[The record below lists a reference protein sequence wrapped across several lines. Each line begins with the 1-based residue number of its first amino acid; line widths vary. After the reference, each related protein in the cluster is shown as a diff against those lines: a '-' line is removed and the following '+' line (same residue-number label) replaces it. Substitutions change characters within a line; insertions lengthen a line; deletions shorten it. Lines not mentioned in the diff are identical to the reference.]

1 MNSLISFSTFLN
13 LIELTMISLQKK
25 NDTFVHS
32 GLISKISG
40 QTITVNLEQNIHCD
54 SCRAK
59 SSCGI
64 SESSTKAVE
73 VLNSKDSFKINEE
86 VNVVLKK
93 ALGLKAVFWA
103 YVFPF
108 ILMFST
114 LIIASNF
121 LKEWLAGLISLLII
135 VPYYI
140 VLYFLKNALKS
151 AFQVSIL
158 KI

>member
-13 LIELTMISLQKK
+13 LIELTMSSLQKK

-151 AFQVSIL
+151 AFQVSVL

>member
-13 LIELTMISLQKK
+13 LIELTMSSLQKK

>member
-1 MNSLISFSTFLN
+1 MS
-13 LIELTMISLQKK
+13 SLQKNK
-25 NDTFVHS
+25 DTFVHA
-32 GLISKISG
+32 GFVSKINSDSVVV
-40 QTITVNLEQNIHCD
+40 TLEQNIHCEA
-54 SCRAK
+54 CHVK
-59 SSCGI
+59 GTCGV
-64 SESSTKAVE
+64 SESGTKKVE
-73 VLNSKDSFKINEE
+73 VPNSSDVFKINEQ
-86 VNVVLKK
+86 VDVILKK

>member
-1 MNSLISFSTFLN
+1 MNSLISFSILLN
-13 LIELTMISLQKK
+13 LIELTMSSLQKK

-73 VLNSKDSFKINEE
+73 VLNSKGSFKINEE

>member
-1 MNSLISFSTFLN
+1 MNSLISFSTFFN
-13 LIELTMISLQKK
+13 LIELTMSSLQKK

>member
-13 LIELTMISLQKK
+13 LIELTMSSLQKK

-40 QTITVNLEQNIHCD
+40 QTITVHLEQNIHCD

>member
-13 LIELTMISLQKK
+13 LIELTMSSLQKK

-151 AFQVSIL
+151 AFQVYIL

>member
-13 LIELTMISLQKK
+13 LIELTMSSLQKK
-25 NDTFVHS
+25 NDTLVHS

>member
-54 SCRAK
+54 SCRVK

-151 AFQVSIL
+151 AFQVSVL

>member
-1 MNSLISFSTFLN
+1 MS
-13 LIELTMISLQKK
+13 SLQKK

-93 ALGLKAVFWA
+93 ALGLKAVFCA